1 MCRILV
7 GVLAK
12 LHANP
17 PVVEAVNCD
26 SHLAQEVFI
35 WNLLLAL
42 LEMTQTPSDVFLIL
56 INLFDVSFQGDV
68 VHSRCLMC
76 VFTRIVN

>member
-17 PVVEAVNCD
+17 AVVEAVNCD

-42 LEMTQTPSDVFLIL
+42 LEMTPNSQ
-56 INLFDVSFQGDV
+56 
-68 VHSRCLMC
+68 
-76 VFTRIVN
+76 